1 MFSGIILFSMWVKSS
16 FDVSGGQ
23 SLSAP
28 AMLMSHAT
36 FCLQVFMGKGTTR
49 IGEPLQG
56 HLGPTLNSTHSL
68 NRTLVGVLGLNN
80 QWSKVVWVIPLK
92 SSFLFLVPFSC
103 FLVVLASISTLD
115 TWQGRHIPCQGN
127 FPVQIHP
134 WDWRCKDPWDQWV
147 VWDWYACQGFTKGSS
162 VVSAVMTSSEFEND
176 LWSDCA
182 SIYAFHG
189 INQGKV
195 ARVRSCPYKVIHM
208 SRDDTTEW
216 WLVGMIGRVLVLRNS
231 GIDRQYKRRSMAGR
245 RVILNWPLHWDDL

>member
-1 MFSGIILFSMWVKSS
+1 MIYPFVSFTRSTSVRTVSFLNLSS
-16 FDVSGGQ
+16 LTNVMLPPLMVPWDSVENETVSIQ
-23 SLSAP
+23 VWCFLASFFLVCEWSPLLTFLAVSLCRHQQCWW
-28 AMLMSHAT
+28 AMLR
-36 FCLQVFMGKGTTR
+36 FVCRCLWAKAPR

-134 WDWRCKDPWDQWV
+134 WDWRCKDP
-147 VWDWYACQGFTKGSS
+147 
-162 VVSAVMTSSEFEND
+162 
-176 LWSDCA
+176 
-182 SIYAFHG
+182 
-189 INQGKV
+189 
-195 ARVRSCPYKVIHM
+195 
-208 SRDDTTEW
+208 
-216 WLVGMIGRVLVLRNS
+216 
-231 GIDRQYKRRSMAGR
+231 
-245 RVILNWPLHWDDL
+245 